1 VPQRTEELVGGN
13 MSPAID
19 TIEDT
24 REPSLVEEDITEDP
38 RVQSFKTRYSDLKG
52 KPFPRWAYAIAA
64 LAVVAVLAGSWWLH
78 ARHFETTDDAQ
89 IDGHINVIS
98 SRISGTVLYVDPRVE
113 NDQYVEAG
121 TLLVELDPNDYQATL
136 DHARADLATRE
147 ASARSADVSVPITNA
162 SAFSQLTLAEAAVDE
177 AEAAL
182 ATEEANLAAAQ
193 HKVQQDQ
200 AIAARAERDRI
211 RYKNL
216 VDAGVVS
223 QLDYDAREA
232 DALAD
237 AQTVDADLAL
247 VRAEEQKITQVKKLI
262 LQREAQ
268 VGAARTAPEQV
279 SDAKAK
285 SESSIGQVSQ
295 AKADVRT
302 AELNLGYTKIYAPV
316 SGVIGRKT
324 VELGQRIQPGQ
335 SLLALV
341 PLDDIWVT
349 ADFKE
354 TQLKYMRAG
363 QPVTV
368 HVDTF
373 GRDYE
378 GTVENLPGA
387 AGTLFSLLPPENA
400 SGNFVKV
407 VQRLPVRV
415 RLNPD
420 QDPQHQLRPGMSVE
434 PTVRVR

>member
-1 VPQRTEELVGGN
+1 
-13 MSPAID
+13 MSHAID
-19 TIEDT
+19 TVEETI
-24 REPSLVEEDITEDP
+24 EPSLDLEQHTSEDL
-38 RVQSFKTRYSDLKG
+38 RVSAVRIRRAQPKR
-52 KPFPRWAYAIAA
+52 KPFPRWAYASIAVA
-64 LAVVAVLAGSWWLH
+64 LVAVGASSWWLH
-78 ARHFETTDDAQ
+78 ARHFESTDDAQ
-89 IDGHINVIS
+89 IDGHINVVS
-98 SRISGTVLYVDPRVE
+98 SRISGTVLYLNPRVE
-113 NDQYVEAG
+113 NNQYVKAG
-121 TLLVELDPNDYQATL
+121 TLLVELDPNDYQAEL
-136 DHARADLATRE
+136 DHARGDLSTRE
-147 ASARSADVSVPITNA
+147 ASARSAGVNVPITNA

-177 AEAAL
+177 AESAL

-193 HKVQQDQ
+193 HRVQQDE
-200 AIAARAERDRI
+200 AIAARAERDRA
-211 RYKNL
+211 RYKGL

-223 QLDYDAREA
+223 RLEYDAREA
-232 DALAD
+232 DASAD
-237 AQTVDADLAL
+237 AQTVDSDQAL
-247 VRAEEQKITQVKKLI
+247 VRAEEQKISQVKKLI

-268 VGAARTAPEQV
+268 VGAAQTAPQQV

-285 SESSIGQVSQ
+285 ADSSLGQVNQ
-295 AKADVRT
+295 AEADVRT

-316 SGVIGRKT
+316 SGIIGRKT

-335 SLLALV
+335 SLLAVV

-373 GRDYE
+373 GREYQ

-407 VQRLPVRV
+407 VQRLPVRI
-415 RLNPD
+415 RLNSD
-420 QDPQHQLRPGMSVE
+420 QDPQHLLRPGMSVE
-434 PTVRVR
+434 PTVKVR

>member
-1 VPQRTEELVGGN
+1 
-13 MSPAID
+13 MSHVID
-19 TIEDT
+19 TVEET
-24 REPSLVEEDITEDP
+24 RKPSLLEVDGSEGITTH
-38 RVQSFKTRYSDLKG
+38 SFKIRPS
-52 KPFPRWAYAIAA
+52 KPKRKAVPRWAYASIAVA
-64 LAVVAVLAGSWWLH
+64 LVAASMSLWWLH

-89 IDGHINVIS
+89 VDGHINVVS
-98 SRISGTVLYVDPRVE
+98 SRISGTVLYVNPRIE
-113 NDQYVEAG
+113 NNQYVESG
-121 TLLVELDPNDYQATL
+121 TLLVELDPSDYQAAL

-147 ASARSADVSVPITNA
+147 GSARSADVNVPITNA

-193 HKVQQDQ
+193 HRVQQDQ
-200 AIAARAERDRI
+200 ATSARAERDRI
-211 RYKNL
+211 RYKSL
-216 VDAGVVS
+216 VEAGVVS

-232 DALAD
+232 EALAD

-247 VRAEEQKITQVKKLI
+247 VRAEEQKIAQGKKLI

-268 VGAARTAPEQV
+268 VGAARTAPERV

-295 AKADVRT
+295 AKSDVRT

-324 VELGQRIQPGQ
+324 VELGHRIQPGQ
-335 SLLALV
+335 SLLAIV

-373 GRDYE
+373 GQDYQ

-407 VQRLPVRV
+407 VQRLPVRI
-415 RLNPD
+415 RFNSD
-420 QDPQHQLRPGMSVE
+420 QDPQHLLRPGMSVE
-434 PTVRVR
+434 PTVKVR

>member
-1 VPQRTEELVGGN
+1 VR
-13 MSPAID
+13 
-19 TIEDT
+19 
-24 REPSLVEEDITEDP
+24 
-38 RVQSFKTRYSDLKG
+38 SFKTKHLDLKR

-113 NDQYVEAG
+113 NNQYIEAG
-121 TLLVELDPNDYQATL
+121 TLLVELDPNDYQSTL

-147 ASARSADVSVPITNA
+147 ASARSADVNVPITNA

-223 QLDYDAREA
+223 LLDYDAREA

-279 SDAKAK
+279 SDAQAK

-324 VELGQRIQPGQ
+324 VEPGQRIQPGQ

-363 QPVTV
+363 QKVTV

>member
-1 VPQRTEELVGGN
+1 
-13 MSPAID
+13 MSHAID
-19 TIEDT
+19 TVEET
-24 REPSLVEEDITEDP
+24 RETSLLKEDGPEGITTH
-38 RVQSFKTRYSDLKG
+38 SFKIRPSKPKG
-52 KPFPRWAYAIAA
+52 KRVPRWAYASIPAA
-64 LAVVAVLAGSWWLH
+64 LVVLSAGLWWLH

-89 IDGHINVIS
+89 VDGHIDVVS
-98 SRISGTVLYVDPRVE
+98 SRITGTVVYVNPRVE
-113 NDQYVEAG
+113 NNQYVEAG
-121 TLLVELDPNDYQATL
+121 SLLVELDPTDYEAAL

-147 ASARSADVSVPITNA
+147 ASARSADVNVPITNA

-177 AEAAL
+177 AHAAL
-182 ATEEANLAAAQ
+182 ASEEANLAAAQ
-193 HKVQQDQ
+193 HRVQQDQ
-200 AIAARAERDRI
+200 AIAARAERDRT
-211 RYKNL
+211 RYQSL

-223 QLDYDAREA
+223 QLDFDAREA

-237 AQTVDADLAL
+237 AQAVDADLAL
-247 VRAEEQKITQVKKLI
+247 VRAEEQKIKQVKKLI

-279 SDAKAK
+279 NDAKAK
-285 SESSIGQVSQ
+285 SESSTGQVSG

-316 SGVIGRKT
+316 GGVIGRKT

-335 SLLALV
+335 SLLAIV

-373 GRDYE
+373 GRDYR

-407 VQRLPVRV
+407 VQRLPVRI

-420 QDPQHQLRPGMSVE
+420 EDPQHLLRPGMSVE
-434 PTVRVR
+434 PAVKVR